1 MKAEVLESLQ
11 AEVRARR
18 AVVLVTGL
26 VSGTQQLIREDVLEP
41 PDGTDGS
48 AGAISPAVRAA
59 ARAAVQRDQPT
70 LLESPESGSGEPLFV
85 HPFCPAVRLLIVGAV
100 HIAQPLSQLAALA
113 GFAVTV
119 IDPRTA
125 FSTEERFPGV
135 TRVTPRRTGTASAR
149 RRSSSSGTAM
159 PWRAGT

>member
-48 AGAISPAVRAA
+48 AGAISFEPETARTRPMTSAKRCGVHPGRAA
-59 ARAAVQRDQPT
+59 AQAVGRVAQTAAR
-70 LLESPESGSGEPLFV
+70 S
-85 HPFCPAVRLLIVGAV
+85 
-100 HIAQPLSQLAALA
+100 
-113 GFAVTV
+113 
-119 IDPRTA
+119 
-125 FSTEERFPGV
+125 STV
-135 TRVTPRRTGTASAR
+135 TRTGAPARCRGPRHA
-149 RRSSSSGTAM
+149 
-159 PWRAGT
+159 